1 LLPQQEIPLQPV
13 SPKYGTGSPNV
24 TVTTIVN
31 VTVVNKPKKIAVS
44 IGVTSGV
51 MCFLAKIVFVTS
63 LL

>member
-31 VTVVNKPKKIAVS
+31 VTVVNKPEKIAVS

-51 MCFLAKIVFVTS
+51 MIAMIAMIAF
-63 LL
+63 